1 MPDRTLDRVLA
12 DAVRRLNQAGIED
25 AAREA
30 RRLAQ
35 VALKIDAAGLLAR
48 KGSALTE
55 AEGAGIEALVVRRA
69 GREPFARI
77 AGEKEFWSLAFR
89 LVPETLIPRP
99 ESETLIEAAL
109 AHLDKRFPSRAAPAR
124 VLDLGVGSGCL
135 LLALL
140 SEMPQAT
147 GLGVD
152 ASEAALACARANA
165 ERLGLAGRAA
175 WLRAD
180 WTNGVAGPF
189 DVVLANPPYVAEG
202 EWRDLAPEVRD
213 HDPKGALVAGEDGL
227 AAYRRIVP
235 GLAGVLA
242 PAGFACLEIG
252 AGQQTMLA
260 RLASEQGLRLLDVW
274 RDLAGIER
282 CVVLATDEK

>member
-1 MPDRTLDRVLA
+1 MSLDQAIA
-12 DAVRRLNQAGIED
+12 DAVRRLNEAGVED

-35 VALKIDAAGLLAR
+35 VALGLDAGGLLKR
-48 KGSALTE
+48 KESALTE
-55 AEGAGIEALVVRRA
+55 IEGTALEGLVARRA

-99 ESETLIEAAL
+99 ESETLIETALARVGDRQAAL
-109 AHLDKRFPSRAAPAR
+109 R
-124 VLDLGVGSGCL
+124 VLDLGAGSGCL

-140 SEMPQAT
+140 SELPRAT

-152 ASEAALACARANA
+152 TSEAALACARANA
-165 ERLGLAGRAA
+165 ERLGLATRAA
-175 WLRAD
+175 WRRAD
-180 WTNGVAGPF
+180 WTDGLDETF
-189 DVVLANPPYVAEG
+189 DVVLANPPYVAQRD
-202 EWRDLAPEVRD
+202 WRALAPEVRD
-213 HDPKGALVAGEDGL
+213 HDPRPALAAGADGL

-235 GLAGVLA
+235 ALARVLA

-252 AGQQTMLA
+252 AGQQAALA
-260 RLASEQGLRLLDVW
+260 RLAGASGLRVLDVR